1 MLISEI
7 LFASRYYNF
16 NFRMDKVFTQD
27 IHKTKTLNEFLG
39 LKKTYWIIFFYLH
52 THTNTHPKEPQILLL
67 PSLSSPASIPFLSL
81 LSLCSCCLYTFS
93 SSHSILNPLYLGI
106 CLYHFR
112 IWTCWGHQWGSNKYL
127 AKSKGWFSCFTY
139 LVYGQHLPL
148 LSTSFSWKHV
158 CSLSSRITHT
168 FFKNPHHWLLPFL
181 LLLLHYLTY

>member
-16 NFRMDKVFTQD
+16 NFRIDKVFTQD

-39 LKKTYWIIFFYLH
+39 LKKTYWIMFFYLH

-93 SSHSILNPLYLGI
+93 SSHSILNPLYSGI
-106 CLYHFR
+106 CLYHFSEYELAEVTSEAV
-112 IWTCWGHQWGSNKYL
+112 INTLLNPKVGSH
-127 AKSKGWFSCFTY
+127 A
-139 LVYGQHLPL
+139 
-148 LSTSFSWKHV
+148 
-158 CSLSSRITHT
+158 SLT
-168 FFKNPHHWLLPFL
+168 
-181 LLLLHYLTY
+181 